1 MGIPVISSDA
11 ASLPEVL
18 GNAAYYFENR
28 NLKDLKKQIVTVMS
42 LPKEKMELTK
52 KAGVEQAQLFN
63 WKNEALKMK
72 SRKMTTVAERINGK
86 HFVETMSVEF
96 LEFLTDCYRVVYY

>member
-1 MGIPVISSDA
+1 MPPIEAMSMGIPVISSDA

-28 NLKDLKKQIVTVMS
+28 NLKDLKKQIVTVMN

-63 WKNEALKMK
+63 WKNEALKLRDTLFRRCG
-72 SRKMTTVAERINGK
+72 S
-86 HFVETMSVEF
+86 
-96 LEFLTDCYRVVYY
+96 D

>member
-18 GNAAYYFENR
+18 GEAAYYFENR
-28 NLKDLKKQIVTVMS
+28 KLKDLKKQIVAVMN
-42 LPKEKMELTK
+42 LPKDKIDMTK

-63 WKNEALKMK
+63 WKTEALKL
-72 SRKMTTVAERINGK
+72 RDTLLIQR
-86 HFVETMSVEF
+86 
-96 LEFLTDCYRVVYY
+96 